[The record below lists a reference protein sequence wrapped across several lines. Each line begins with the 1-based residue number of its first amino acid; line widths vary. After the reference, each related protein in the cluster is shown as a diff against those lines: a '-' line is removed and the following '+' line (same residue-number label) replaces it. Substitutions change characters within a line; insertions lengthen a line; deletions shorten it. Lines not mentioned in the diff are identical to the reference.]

1 MRLANHRGGSTIDN
15 RRTPDAVSP
24 TTPSSV
30 NCHIR
35 QRDQMHSDDGQ
46 LMRRIQ
52 EGEFSLFEVLVERY
66 RPALLRVASGMLND
80 AALAEDMVQE
90 TFLAVFASRHTFNPA
105 FHFRTWLWTIL
116 LNLCRAQ
123 LKRRARR
130 PQVLSNSTLT
140 TSERANI
147 ADPSTSETALAALL
161 IRERGAQLQGFLN
174 ELPEAQA
181 DAIRLR
187 FFAGLKYEEIA
198 QSMGVSLG
206 GAKLRVRSGLRRLS
220 ERLLGDEE
228 ISNEL

>member
-1 MRLANHRGGSTIDN
+1 MR
-15 RRTPDAVSP
+15 
-24 TTPSSV
+24 
-30 NCHIR
+30 
-35 QRDQMHSDDGQ
+35 SDDGQ

-52 EGEFSLFEVLVERY
+52 EGEFSFFEVLVERY

-80 AALAEDMVQE
+80 STLAEDVVQE

-105 FHFRTWLWTIL
+105 LHFRTWLWTIL
-116 LNLCRAQ
+116 LNLCHRQ
-123 LKRRARR
+123 QKRRARR
-130 PQVLSNSTLT
+130 PQVVSHSTLNAT
-140 TSERANI
+140 ERANI
-147 ADPSTSETALAALL
+147 TDPSTSETALAALL
-161 IRERGAQLQGFLN
+161 IRERGARLQGFLN
-174 ELPEAQA
+174 ELPDAQA

-228 ISNEL
+228 RSNEL

>member
-1 MRLANHRGGSTIDN
+1 MDL
-15 RRTPDAVSP
+15 
-24 TTPSSV
+24 
-30 NCHIR
+30 
-35 QRDQMHSDDGQ
+35 DDGQ

-52 EGEFSLFEVLVERY
+52 EGEFSFFEVLVERY
-66 RPALLRVASGMLND
+66 RPALLRVAGGMLDD
-80 AALAEDMVQE
+80 AALAEDVVQE

-116 LNLCRAQ
+116 LNLCHRQ
-123 LKRRARR
+123 RKRRARR
-130 PQVLSNSTLT
+130 PQIVSHSTLNAG
-140 TSERANI
+140 ERANI

-161 IRERGAQLQGFLN
+161 IRERGDQLQGLLN
-174 ELPEAQA
+174 ELPDPQA

-206 GAKLRVRSGLRRLS
+206 GAKLRVRTGLRKLS

-228 ISNEL
+228 RSNEL

>member
-1 MRLANHRGGSTIDN
+1 
-15 RRTPDAVSP
+15 
-24 TTPSSV
+24 
-30 NCHIR
+30 
-35 QRDQMHSDDGQ
+35 MHSDDSQ

-80 AALAEDMVQE
+80 AALAEDVVQE
-90 TFLAVFASRHTFNPA
+90 TFLAVFASRHTFNPG

-123 LKRRARR
+123 RKRRARR
-130 PQVLSNSTLT
+130 PQVVSHSTLN

-147 ADPSTSETALAALL
+147 TDPSTSETALAALL
-161 IRERGAQLQGFLN
+161 TRERSAQLQELLD
-174 ELPEAQA
+174 ELPETQA

-187 FFAGLKYEEIA
+187 FFAGLRYEEIA

-206 GAKLRVRSGLRRLS
+206 GAKLRVRSGLSRLS

-228 ISNEL
+228 KSNEL